1 MEYALEIKGLT
12 KSYGDFV
19 LDAVDIR
26 LPGGCIMGF
35 IGENGAGK
43 TTTIKLILDLIF
55 KDEGSVSILGYEG
68 DNTYK
73 IVKENI
79 GVVLDECNFPEVL
92 NAKEINMI
100 MKRIYKT
107 WDENKF
113 LGYLERFNLNVKK
126 QVKEY
131 SRGMKMKLAI
141 AVALSHDSKILILDE
156 ATSGLDPLV
165 REEIL
170 DVFLEFIQDE
180 SHSIFMSSHIIS
192 DLEKVCDYIT
202 LIHHGKLVF
211 SAPKDDL
218 IEKFVLLKCSESELA
233 DLPPNAIY
241 GIKKNSFGV
250 EALVERRVVSDQHV
264 VDRANIEDIMIYHI
278 KEVSA

>member
-1 MEYALEIKGLT
+1 MEYALELKGLT
-12 KSYGDFV
+12 KSYGDFT
-19 LDAVDIR
+19 LDALDIR

-43 TTTIKLILDLIF
+43 TTTIKLILELIF

-68 DNTYK
+68 EKAYK
-73 IVKENI
+73 VVKENI
-79 GVVLDECNFPEVL
+79 GVVLDECNFPEIL
-92 NAKEINMI
+92 NAREINHM
-100 MKRIYKT
+100 MKRVYKT
-107 WDENKF
+107 WDSNIF
-113 LGYLERFNLNVKK
+113 YDYMARFKLDTKK
-126 QVKEY
+126 QLKAY
-131 SRGMKMKLAI
+131 SRGMKMKIAI
-141 AVALSHDSKILILDE
+141 AVALSHASKILILDE

-211 SAPKDDL
+211 TAPKDEL
-218 IEKFVLLKCSESELA
+218 IEKFVLLKCSESELKEI
-233 DLPPNAIY
+233 PPNAVY
-241 GIKKNSFGV
+241 GIKRNHFGI
-250 EALVERRVVSDQHV
+250 EALVERSVLTKDHV
-264 VDRANIEDIMIYHI
+264 FDRASIEDIMLYHI